1 MTWPIS
7 PVLYVGH
14 REHMEAIMSKVIV
27 AVVLAVGLTAGIT
40 LSLWSNHSQ
49 AADLASCVIPKDYGS
64 VKASGS
70 TYLVFEASD
79 GTIRLVNDACQTVR
93 VIARK

>member
-1 MTWPIS
+1 M
-7 PVLYVGH
+7 L
-14 REHMEAIMSKVIV
+14 KVIV
-27 AVVLAVGLTAGIT
+27 TVVLAVGLSAGIT

-49 AADLASCVIPKDYGS
+49 AADLPSCIIPKDYGS
-64 VKASGS
+64 VKAAGS
-70 TYLVFEASD
+70 TYLVFEGSD